1 MFEANRLMVFPRK
14 LKGLTVV
21 CVCGDIMNVR
31 IYIKCEYRPI
41 CASSANAG
49 E

>member
-14 LKGLTVV
+14 LKGVNRCLRMRRH
-21 CVCGDIMNVR
+21 INVR
-31 IYIKCEYRPI
+31 IYIMCEYRLI
-41 CASSANAG
+41 CASSAKAG